1 MKILRNARGK
11 QTKNTASQGITINQ
25 LKPNKHVLANF
36 PEASLC
42 LAKRMVS
49 QQRNIIPR
57 LGSPL
62 NVDACNDRNH
72 IINVFDSNII

>member
-1 MKILRNARGK
+1 MKILRNAKGK
-11 QTKNTASQGITINQ
+11 QTKNTASHGIAIKQ
-25 LKPNKHVLANF
+25 LEPNKHVLAKF

-57 LGSPL
+57 LGSL
-62 NVDACNDRNH
+62 
-72 IINVFDSNII
+72 

>member
-25 LKPNKHVLANF
+25 LKPNKDVLANF

-57 LGSPL
+57 LGSL
-62 NVDACNDRNH
+62 
-72 IINVFDSNII
+72 